1 MNRAARPQS
10 GEGSVRCDR
19 RGVRTT
25 VPVKETGR
33 VAVLPHPLAT
43 AWFEDVVTE
52 VRPTAADE
60 AGSEAIGFFFQHL
73 FESNTI
79 EFHPLFEG
87 WTEVDLL
94 DVE

>member
-1 MNRAARPQS
+1 MNRAARAQK
-10 GEGSVRCDR
+10 GEGSVRCGS
-19 RGVRTT
+19 RGVRA
-25 VPVKETGR
+25 TGSVEEAGR
-33 VAVLPHPLAT
+33 LPVLPLQFAT
-43 AWFEDVVTE
+43 SRLVDVVTE

-79 EFHPLFEG
+79 EFHPLFESR
-87 WTEVDLL
+87 TEVDLL